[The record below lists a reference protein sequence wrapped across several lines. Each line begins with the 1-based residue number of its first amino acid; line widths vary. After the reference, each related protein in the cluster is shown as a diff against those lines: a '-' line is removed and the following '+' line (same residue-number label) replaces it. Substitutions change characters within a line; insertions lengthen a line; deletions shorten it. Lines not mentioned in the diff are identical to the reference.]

1 MTKQNLETKY
11 NADFSSSQPVSHSD
25 QVDLR
30 EVFAIIWQGKW
41 TVIVIMA
48 IFAIGSVFYA
58 IKQPNTYLSEVLLT
72 PADSEESGGL
82 AALAGQFGG
91 LASMAGINLG
101 KKTGMDKTQ
110 MAIAVMQS
118 RQFTSA
124 FIQKHNLLPDL
135 MAIKSWDMAEN
146 KVSYDDEVYIA
157 AENKWIRELPAPFKP
172 EPSMQEAFVVFNQ
185 VVKVN
190 NDKATSLVTI
200 SVEHLSPFIAQQW
213 VNWLV
218 EDINKV
224 MKERDVAEAIKS
236 TAFLERKI
244 QQTNIADIRTVLY
257 TLIEEQAKTI
267 MFAEVRDEYV
277 FKTID
282 PAIVPE
288 GKAGPKRA
296 LICVLG
302 TLLGG
307 ILAVLLVLISNF
319 IRNKINPEPIA
330 TFEVNQPN

>member
-1 MTKQNLETKY
+1 MTKQNLEIKY

-25 QVDLR
+25 QVDLQ
-30 EVFAIIWQGKW
+30 ELFSIIWQGKW
-41 TVIVIMA
+41 IIIVIMS

-58 IKQPNTYLSEVLLT
+58 IKLPNTYISEALLT

-101 KKTGMDKTQ
+101 KKSGMDKTQ

-135 MAIKSWDMAEN
+135 IAIKSWDMASN
-146 KVSYDDEVYIA
+146 KVSYDDQMYIA
-157 AENKWIRELPAPFKP
+157 ADKKWIREVQAPFKSK
-172 EPSMQEAFVVFNQ
+172 PSMQEAFTVFSQ
-185 VVKVN
+185 MVTVN

-200 SVEHLSPFIAQQW
+200 SVEHLSPFVAQQW

-218 EDINKV
+218 EDINNV

-236 TAFLERKI
+236 TTFLESKI
-244 QQTNIADIRTVLY
+244 QQTSVADIRSVLY
-257 TLIEEQAKTI
+257 RLIEEQAKTI

-307 ILAVLLVLISNF
+307 ILAVLMVLIRSF

-330 TFEVNQPN
+330 TFEVKQPN